1 MSLSSFDPLWLWLGM
16 GVVMLIAEVLI
27 SHGFFLSLAVSGFV
41 MAALFGSQGPL
52 SETQLLWQATAYAAL
67 AAVLLAPCRYVLR
80 RFVTDDKPDIN
91 KY

>member
-1 MSLSSFDPLWLWLGM
+1 VSLPSFDPLWLWLGV

-27 SHGFFLSLAVSGFV
+27 SHGFFLSLAISGFA
-41 MAALFGSQGPL
+41 MAALFGNFGPL
-52 SETQLLWQATAYAAL
+52 SETQFLWQAAAYAAL
-67 AAVLLAPCRYVLR
+67 SMILLAPCRYLLR